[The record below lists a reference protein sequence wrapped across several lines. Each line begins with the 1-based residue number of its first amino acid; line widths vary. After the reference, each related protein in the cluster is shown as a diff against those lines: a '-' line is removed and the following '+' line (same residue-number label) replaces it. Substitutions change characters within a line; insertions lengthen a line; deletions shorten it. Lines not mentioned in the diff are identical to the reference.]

1 MKKFLT
7 PILAPVVLAAALLA
21 LPTGANAQM
30 LELPTLEMAQAGD
43 DCLRPRAAQEATVS
57 GQLLPLQQVYAQNG
71 LKREDVIDRK
81 VCRRNGELYY
91 VLSVYVNGVANT
103 IWVNASTGLS

>member
-1 MKKFLT
+1 MNKFLT
-7 PILAPVVLAAALLA
+7 RLITPALLA
-21 LPTGANAQM
+21 VAFSALPSGANAQM
-30 LELPTLEMAQAGD
+30 LDGPVLEMAQAA

-57 GQLLPLQQVYAQNG
+57 GQLLPLQQVYAQYG
-71 LKREDVIDRK
+71 LKRQDVVDSK

-103 IWVNASTGLS
+103 MWINASTGMS